1 MSSSAGESY
10 DAIVVGVG
18 GWGSAALYQ
27 LARRGL
33 KVCGVEQF
41 GVGHDRGSS
50 HGDSRII
57 RMAYFMHPDYIPVLR
72 RAYELWRE
80 LEAAGGEPLMTLN
93 GLLCFGEPEGPLIQ
107 GLERCYGAHMI
118 DHERLS
124 PAEAMRRFPQFA
136 IPEDAACYFDP
147 YGGFLRPEACVRAHV
162 AGATAAGATLLGD
175 DPVISLR
182 QQTGS
187 VEVRTSRQT
196 LHARKVVVAAG
207 AYTNQLLGALGG
219 SPIRVVRKVLFWYRP
234 AAAERFAPERFPAWI
249 AEFDGREF
257 YGFPTLD
264 GAVVKAAEDSGG
276 QSLAAPENVY
286 RELLPEDE
294 RHLRPFMDRLFP
306 EQIGRRER
314 YKTCLYEQTVDRNFL
329 VDAHPRAPDV
339 IVAAGGSGHGFKFCS
354 VIGEMAADLVEL
366 GGAPLRPAIFAA
378 GDRLG

>member
-1 MSSSAGESY
+1 MPSSASESY

-80 LEAAGGEPLMTLN
+80 LEAAGDATLMTLN
-93 GLLCFGEPEGPLIQ
+93 GLLCLGAPEGPLIQ
-107 GLERCYGAHMI
+107 GLERCYAAHAI

-147 YGGFLRPEACVRAHV
+147 YGGFLRPEACVRAQV
-162 AGATAAGATLLGD
+162 AGATAAGATVLVD

-196 LHARKVVVAAG
+196 LHARKVMVAAG
-207 AYTNQLLGALGG
+207 AYTNQLLGALGS
-219 SPIRVVRKVLFWYRP
+219 SPIRVLRKVLFWYRP
-234 AAAERFAPERFPAWI
+234 AAPERFAPERFPAWL
-249 AEFDGREF
+249 AEDEGREL

-264 GAVVKAAEDSGG
+264 GATVKAAEHSGG
-276 QSLAAPENVY
+276 QEIAAPENVC
-286 RELLPEDE
+286 RELLPDDE
-294 RHLRPFMDRLFP
+294 RPLRPFLDRLFP
-306 EQIGRRER
+306 EQLQER
-314 YKTCLYEQTVDRNFL
+314 VRFKTCLYEQSAGGDFL

-354 VIGEMAADLVEL
+354 VIGEMAADLVEH
-366 GGAPLRPAIFAA
+366 GHSALRPAIFAA